1 MTTIGLLPLARATFD
16 VDFAQECLTR
26 ALADLE
32 ATGHDLVG
40 ARELLFDTEATRA
53 ALDEVRAARP
63 DLVLVL
69 QVTFTDAGMI
79 AEIAETT
86 DASLAIWA
94 FPEPRLGGRL
104 RLNAFCGLNLAG
116 HALGL
121 RDIAFSWSFHAPG
134 STGSPA
140 RLEALLAG
148 AARTAPVPLR
158 AARDTADA
166 AARRAVAKLKGKRI
180 ARLGAHPDG
189 FDTCAYD
196 APEIERVAGVSVAA
210 LELDA
215 LFDTARAAPADASA
229 ALKTELATTTQ
240 ALDAVDPSE
249 LDRSLR
255 LKGALDRLTSEGGYN
270 AFAVRCWPECFTEY
284 GGAVCGPVALMGEAR
299 IPCACEADVHGA
311 LTSLLLQEIADAP
324 TFLVDLVDIDTG
336 DGKDS
341 GTGVVW
347 HCGQAP
353 RVMADP
359 EVAIEAT
366 VHSNRKMPLLFE
378 FPLKAGR
385 VTLAR
390 LSRARGRL
398 QMVVITGE
406 MLKRDKAFTGTSGVL
421 RFDAPAQEIMR
432 TILDAGLE
440 HHMALVYGD
449 YAEALERAA
458 DALALPVLRVPD
470 RPS

>member
-16 VDFAQECLTR
+16 VDFAQDCLTR
-26 ALADLE
+26 ALADLA
-32 ATGHDLVG
+32 ATGHTLVG
-40 ARELLFDTEATRA
+40 ARALLFDADATRA
-53 ALDEVRAARP
+53 ALEEVRAARP
-63 DLVLVL
+63 DLVLVV

-86 DASLAIWA
+86 DAPLAIWA

-134 STGSPA
+134 AAESPA
-140 RLEALLAG
+140 HREGLLAG
-148 AARTAPVPLR
+148 ADRTAPMPLR
-158 AARDTADA
+158 APRETADV
-166 AARRAVAKLKGKRI
+166 AARRAIANLKGKRI

-210 LELDA
+210 LDLDT

-229 ALKTELATTTQ
+229 ALKADLATTTRE
-240 ALDAVDPSE
+240 LEAVDADE

-255 LKGALDRLTSEGGYN
+255 LKGALDWLQSEGGYD

-311 LTSLLLQEIADAP
+311 LTSLLLQEIAEAP

-336 DGKDS
+336 DE
-341 GTGVVW
+341 TGVVW

-359 EVAIEAT
+359 DAPVAAT

-421 RFDAPAQEIMR
+421 RFDAPAQEITR
-432 TILDAGLE
+432 AILNAGLE

-449 YAEALERAA
+449 HAEALERAA

-470 RPS
+470 LPS